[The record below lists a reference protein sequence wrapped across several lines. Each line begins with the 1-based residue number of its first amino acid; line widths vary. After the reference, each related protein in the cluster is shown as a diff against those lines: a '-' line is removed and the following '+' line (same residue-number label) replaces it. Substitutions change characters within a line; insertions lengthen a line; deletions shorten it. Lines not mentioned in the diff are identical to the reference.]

1 MSGNRANA
9 SARSRRAGGA
19 ELNPPQQ
26 QQQQQRAG
34 QPPQRGGPQQRGQ
47 PQQPT
52 PKLSISDAIG
62 LITLR
67 LGKVEGI
74 IQNIQVDQLRQGDGN
89 LELDE
94 NSRIIDD
101 GVFKSIVS
109 RLDVL
114 EKNQKA
120 LMDNQ
125 TTLSTSIKAV
135 AARTSTGNASA
146 TQTIVKD
153 VSDEKLIVVNKNIS
167 TLREEMSQ
175 VKDMLMR
182 LQNFTMETNQKLAG
196 IVFEQSKE
204 EDAFDDNG
212 DFEDE
217 YYEEGFTSI
226 QVLEDM
232 TAHQELSSLEAMYDD
247 EQIPINL
254 SELLKND
261 LSNINISGNLEEIS
275 QDL

>member
-26 QQQQQRAG
+26 PQQRGSA
-34 QPPQRGGPQQRGQ
+34 PQQRGQ
-47 PQQPT
+47 QQQQQQQQHA

-74 IQNIQVDQLRQGDGN
+74 IQNIQVDQLKQGDGN
-89 LELDE
+89 LEINE

-125 TTLSTSIKAV
+125 TTLSSYIKVV
-135 AARTSTGNASA
+135 AAKTSSENAS
-146 TQTIVKD
+146 TPSQVIQTVVKD
-153 VSDEKLIVVNKNIS
+153 VSDEKLTVVNRNIS
-167 TLREEMSQ
+167 TVREELSQ

-182 LQNFTMETNQKLAG
+182 LQNFTMETNGKLAG
-196 IVFEQSKE
+196 IVFDKSMQEGE
-204 EDAFDDNG
+204 TFDESC
-212 DFEDE
+212 DFEE
-217 YYEEGFTSI
+217 YGESYTSI
-226 QVLEDM
+226 QVLDDN
-232 TAHQELSSLEAMYDD
+232 TPVQELSTVEVLDDD
-247 EQIPINL
+247 EQITKEFEPENGL
-254 SELLKND
+254 SVEM
-261 LSNINISGNLEEIS
+261 EIS
-275 QDL
+275 K

>member
-26 QQQQQRAG
+26 LQQRGTA
-34 QPPQRGGPQQRGQ
+34 PQQRGQ
-47 PQQPT
+47 SQQQPQQHA

-74 IQNIQVDQLRQGDGN
+74 IQNIQVDQLRQGDGS
-89 LELDE
+89 LEINE

-125 TTLSTSIKAV
+125 TSLSSSIKAV
-135 AARTSTGNASA
+135 AAKTSGGNAS
-146 TQTIVKD
+146 TPSQVIQTVVKD
-153 VSDEKLIVVNKNIS
+153 VSDEKLTVVNRNIF
-167 TLREEMSQ
+167 TLREELSQ

-182 LQNFTMETNQKLAG
+182 LQNFTMETNGKLAG
-196 IVFEQSKE
+196 IVFEKSIQE
-204 EDAFDDNG
+204 EETFDESC
-212 DFEDE
+212 DFEE
-217 YYEEGFTSI
+217 YEESYTSI
-226 QVLEDM
+226 QVLEDN
-232 TAHQELSSLEAMYDD
+232 TPLQELSSIEVLYDG
-247 EQIPINL
+247 EQITKELKLENGL
-254 SELLKND
+254 SMET
-261 LSNINISGNLEEIS
+261 ETETETEIS
-275 QDL
+275 KEP